1 MNIGRTFSKSRYL
14 IIIAV
19 IVSACAAILLYLTSL
34 HITYRIILD
43 TLQSVPA
50 TGDEGKRLAV
60 RLLKVLDIVLIA
72 VTFHILSAGLTKLFI
87 TPRRS
92 THHGLLRTLRIES
105 LHDLK
110 SVIIQI
116 SVVIM
121 TVAVLEQVVEVGA
134 TLETLYL
141 ALACAVAAAAFAWA
155 TQLLGRSESD
165 NTHLLRRSDSDKE
178 P

>member
-1 MNIGRTFSKSRYL
+1 MSSLDQTFSRSRYL

-19 IVSACAAILLYLTSL
+19 IISACAAILLYLTSL
-34 HITYRIILD
+34 HITYQIVMD
-43 TLQSVPA
+43 TLQQVPA

-72 VTFHILSAGLTKLFI
+72 VTFHILSSGLTKLFI
-87 TPRRS
+87 NRQQN
-92 THHGLLRTLRIES
+92 THHELLRSLRIEN

-116 SVVIM
+116 AIVIM

-141 ALACAVAAAAFAWA
+141 ALACAVAAGGLAWA
-155 TQLLGRSESD
+155 TQLLGRS
-165 NTHLLRRSDSDKE
+165 DSEK
-178 P
+178 